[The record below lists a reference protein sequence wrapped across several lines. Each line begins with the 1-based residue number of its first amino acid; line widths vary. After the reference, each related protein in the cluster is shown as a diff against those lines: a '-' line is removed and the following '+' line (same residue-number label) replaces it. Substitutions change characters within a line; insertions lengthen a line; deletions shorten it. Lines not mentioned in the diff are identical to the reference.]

1 MQFGRRYRRP
11 LLFRTMRILLVSL
24 CCAVALAGHA
34 QSNSPHTVP
43 AKAVLQLENMR
54 RQTEAE
60 VVVGR
65 NTEDVPAEARPDL
78 NRVLLQSATDF
89 LLITTRKPT
98 KEAYLQSLDKGLAQ
112 IGPLAPKAA
121 DRQQLAEYFQDLL
134 DIVGLESSEGRL
146 TAFVKGGA
154 KK

>member
-1 MQFGRRYRRP
+1 
-11 LLFRTMRILLVSL
+11 MRILLVSL
-24 CCAVALAGHA
+24 FFAVALAGHA
-34 QSNSPHTVP
+34 QSNSAHAVP
-43 AKAVLQLENMR
+43 EKAVLQLENIR

-60 VVVGR
+60 VAVGR
-65 NTEDVPAEARPDL
+65 NTKDVPAEARPDL

-98 KEAYLQSLDKGLAQ
+98 KEAYLQSLDEGLAQ
-112 IGPLAPKAA
+112 IGPLAPKAT
-121 DRQQLAEYFQDLL
+121 DRQQLAEYYQDLL